1 MIDLVRIG
9 EETGD
14 VPAALGNVADTY
26 ENELKTAIG
35 VMMSLIQPVIIVVM
49 AMFVGLL
56 LYSLLSAMFAITSSI
71 GTNR

>member
-1 MIDLVRIG
+1 M
-9 EETGD
+9 
-14 VPAALGNVADTY
+14 PAALANVADTY